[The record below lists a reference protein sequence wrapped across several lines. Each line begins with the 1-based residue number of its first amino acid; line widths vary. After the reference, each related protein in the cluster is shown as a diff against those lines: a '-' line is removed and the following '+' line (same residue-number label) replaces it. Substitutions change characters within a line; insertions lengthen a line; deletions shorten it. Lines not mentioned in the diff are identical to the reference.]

1 MAFSSANRKLH
12 CKQLPVLGPVILCEP
27 FLGGMPGLA
36 FRPGLSTD
44 GCVGEW
50 VGWLVDDGLAD

>member
-1 MAFSSANRKLH
+1 MCKVLLSKL
-12 CKQLPVLGPVILCEP
+12 LPVLGPVILCEP

-36 FRPGLSTD
+36 FSPGLSTD

>member
-1 MAFSSANRKLH
+1 MSKVLLSKL
-12 CKQLPVLGPVILCEP
+12 LPVLGPVILCEP
-27 FLGGMPGLA
+27 FLGGMTGLP